1 MRRVVRLNERDLSRI
16 VKRVI
21 REMEDETMDYEEDMM
36 MDGEMEEGLFGPSK
50 SKLAELKN
58 EFDDKVRAKLE
69 FVSMKRGEEYT
80 MDDLANPRKFMS
92 DAKDSNYKGEIKA
105 DLIRNPDNP
114 DKPKLIFRWVP
125 ELTMMQKF
133 AAGSRGQTLGT

>member
-1 MRRVVRLNERDLSRI
+1 
-16 VKRVI
+16 
-21 REMEDETMDYEEDMM
+21 MDYEEDDMM

-80 MDDLANPRKFMS
+80 MDDLANPKKFMS
-92 DAKDSNYKGEIKA
+92 DAKGSNYKGEIKA